1 MIVER
6 KCLSCR
12 LSAENPDL
20 TPDQRIEAATQMDGN
35 PPKMCLAHP
44 PQWVLIP
51 AANGGMA
58 MTCMFPVVNVNSIS
72 CADYEPEFL
81 HG

>member
-1 MIVER
+1 MIIER

-20 TPDQRIEAATQMDGN
+20 SPDERLQQATQG
-35 PPKMCLAHP
+35 PAPRLCLAHP
-44 PQWVLIP
+44 PTFTVIP
-51 AANGGMA
+51 TERGPM
-58 MTCMFPVVNVNSIS
+58 MTPLYPAVTVTTIS

-81 HG
+81 NG

>member
-20 TPDQRIEAATQMDGN
+20 TPDQRIEAATQTGGET
-35 PPKMCLAHP
+35 PRLCLAHP
-44 PQWVLIP
+44 PQWVAIP
-51 AANGGMA
+51 TPQGMM
-58 MTCMFPVVNVNSIS
+58 MTVMHPTVGVRSIS

-81 HG
+81 NG